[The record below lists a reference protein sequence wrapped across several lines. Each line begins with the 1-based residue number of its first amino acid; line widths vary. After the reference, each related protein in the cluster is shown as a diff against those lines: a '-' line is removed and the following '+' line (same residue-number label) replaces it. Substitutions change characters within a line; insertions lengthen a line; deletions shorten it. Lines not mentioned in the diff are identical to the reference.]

1 MGDYTVLEALML
13 VCFGASWPTSIYRAV
28 KVKKVD
34 GKSIYF
40 LWLIFS
46 GYVCGFMNKLLGTTD
61 WVTLFYV
68 ANACMVFTDIILYYR
83 YSRMA
88 GSLR

>member
-1 MGDYTVLEALML
+1 MFEAMML
-13 VCFGASWPTSIYRAV
+13 VCFGASWPASIYRAV
-28 KVKKVD
+28 KVKRVD
-34 GKSIYF
+34 GKSVYF

-46 GYVCGFMNKLLGTTD
+46 GYVFGFINKITGNTD

-68 ANACMVFTDIILYYR
+68 ANACLVFTDIILYYR

-88 GSLR
+88 KKAAVA